1 MADDYFRRR
10 YAQSDFPALA
20 GSIAENIGLLRTALA
35 QLVLTEPVYDVR
47 LDPGQAAAI
56 VEWVRLPSTGDLTA
70 VNNAVAAFVGGTTTS
85 APIEINSFG
94 VSTTT
99 SATPVTKITHTT
111 LPLAAGTYQVIW
123 NSSIRMQAVAANTGV
138 EGRITITRSDGASV
152 AQTDAWDLANN
163 HVFNGAITFVVLA
176 GQTITATLAFLRL
189 GSSGTAEM
197 SGARITIDKVN

>member
-10 YAQSDFPALA
+10 YTQGDFAALA
-20 GSIAENIGLLRTALA
+20 TSIAEALPLFRTALA
-35 QLVLTEPVYDVR
+35 QLTLTEPVYDVR
-47 LDPGQAAAI
+47 LDPTQSAAI
-56 VEWVRLPSTGDLTA
+56 VEWVALPSTADLAA
-70 VNNAVAAFVGGTTTS
+70 VDAAVAAFVGGTTTS
-85 APIEINSFG
+85 APIELNSFA

-99 SATPVTKITHTT
+99 SATPTTKITHTT
-111 LPLAAGTYQVIW
+111 QPLAAGTYQVIW
-123 NSSIRMQAVAANTGV
+123 NSSLRMQAVAANTGV
-138 EGRITITRSDGASV
+138 EGRITITRSDGVSV

-189 GSSGTAEM
+189 GASGTAEM